1 MAQPPAP
8 APRSS
13 PLALTVLALLHYQ
26 PLHPYGIQR
35 LIKQWG
41 KDQVVNVEQRTSL
54 YRTIERLLAAGLIA
68 VRETGRDPRYPERT
82 VYEVT
87 DAGRQTA
94 RRWLEE
100 MLAEPRQEY
109 PEFPAALS
117 HVLMLEPAELIEVLE
132 RRAQRLTATLATLDA
147 NTAAEAGHGLPRI
160 AMLENEYQRAVLAA
174 EAAVGDADPRRAA
187 LGGADLVPGGAP
199 GLRRE
204 AVSPAMGPEPPGWPP
219 AGIGCPGA
227 VLRPVPPRLPA
238 LRRPSRRRPGAGHL
252 LLRIPPAG
260 PVRPAAG
267 PDIPARHRGPAAG
280 PVALSRAAAGP
291 RGRPGGEPR
300 RGDDA
305 ADRPAAAWPGARRAE
320 PADEGR
326 GPDPDRH
333 VQGARR
339 RGGRLPGRRARGLPR
354 SPCRPTATPGRPGR
368 CTRPGPG
375 CGA

>member
-1 MAQPPAP
+1 MAQPP

-87 DAGRQTA
+87 EAGRQTA

-117 HVLMLEPAELIEVLE
+117 HVLA
-132 RRAQRLTATLATLDA
+132 RRGQRLAAMLAALDA

-174 EAAVGDADPRRAA
+174 EARWVAETVTE
-187 LGGADLVPGGAP
+187 
-199 GLRRE
+199 LRSGQLTW
-204 AVSPAMGPEPPGWPP
+204 SPAELI
-219 AGIGCPGA
+219 AF
-227 VLRPVPPRLPA
+227 
-238 LRRPSRRRPGAGHL
+238 
-252 LLRIPPAG
+252 
-260 PVRPAAG
+260 
-267 PDIPARHRGPAAG
+267 
-280 PVALSRAAAGP
+280 
-291 RGRPGGEPR
+291 
-300 RGDDA
+300 
-305 ADRPAAAWPGARRAE
+305 AE
-320 PADEGR
+320 G
-326 GPDPDRH
+326 
-333 VQGARR
+333 Q
-339 RGGRLPGRRARGLPR
+339 
-354 SPCRPTATPGRPGR
+354 
-368 CTRPGPG
+368 
-375 CGA
+375 

>member
-1 MAQPPAP
+1 MAHPPA
-8 APRSS
+8 AAATPRSS

-87 DAGRQTA
+87 EAGRQTA

-117 HVLMLEPAELIEVLE
+117 HVLMLEPAELTEVLE
-132 RRAQRLTATLATLDA
+132 RRAQRLAGTLATLDA

-174 EAAVGDADPRRAA
+174 EARWVTETVSRAPF
-187 LGGADLVPGGAP
+187 GPIDLVPGRAAR
-199 GLRRE
+199 LRR
-204 AVSPAMGPEPPGWPP
+204 
-219 AGIGCPGA
+219 AG
-227 VLRPVPPRLPA
+227 
-238 LRRPSRRRPGAGHL
+238 
-252 LLRIPPAG
+252 
-260 PVRPAAG
+260 
-267 PDIPARHRGPAAG
+267 
-280 PVALSRAAAGP
+280 
-291 RGRPGGEPR
+291 
-300 RGDDA
+300 
-305 ADRPAAAWPGARRAE
+305 
-320 PADEGR
+320 
-326 GPDPDRH
+326 
-333 VQGARR
+333 Q
-339 RGGRLPGRRARGLPR
+339 
-354 SPCRPTATPGRPGR
+354 
-368 CTRPGPG
+368 
-375 CGA
+375 